1 MKKERMLKIVL
12 VLIMS
17 VTLLIM
23 STKVFAL
30 SDDDLYL
37 DFSNS
42 VNSTTNTDTG
52 NTNSGSVSL
61 NTSNTS
67 NTSNTYNSTN
77 LTNTTNS
84 STNTNTGNYNTN
96 LPHAGIE
103 DHPLLIVGIVGLGIV
118 AVYTY
123 TRIKYYKNI

>member
-42 VNSTTNTDTG
+42 VNSATNTDTG
-52 NTNSGSVSL
+52 NTNSGSVNL

-67 NTSNTYNSTN
+67 STYNSTN
-77 LTNTTNS
+77 LTNTTD
-84 STNTNTGNYNTN
+84 STTKNNTGNYNTN

>member
-1 MKKERMLKIVL
+1 MKKERMLKVVL

-42 VNSTTNTDTG
+42 VNSATNTDTG
-52 NTNSGSVSL
+52 NTNSGSVNL

-67 NTSNTYNSTN
+67 STYNSTN
-77 LTNTTNS
+77 LTNTTD
-84 STNTNTGNYNTN
+84 STTKNNTGNYNTN

-123 TRIKYYKNI
+123 TIIKYYKNI

>member
-1 MKKERMLKIVL
+1 MKKERMLKVVL

-42 VNSTTNTDTG
+42 VNSATNTDTG
-52 NTNSGSVSL
+52 NTNSGSVNL

-67 NTSNTYNSTN
+67 STYNSTN
-77 LTNTTNS
+77 LTNTTD
-84 STNTNTGNYNTN
+84 STTKNNTGNYNTN

-103 DHPLLIVGIVGLGIV
+103 DHPFLIVGIVGLGIV

>member
-1 MKKERMLKIVL
+1 MKKERMLKVVL

-42 VNSTTNTDTG
+42 VNSATNTDTG
-52 NTNSGSVSL
+52 NTNSGSVNL

-67 NTSNTYNSTN
+67 STYNSTN
-77 LTNTTNS
+77 LTNTTD
-84 STNTNTGNYNTN
+84 STTKNNTGNYNTN

>member
-42 VNSTTNTDTG
+42 VNSATNTDTG
-52 NTNSGSVSL
+52 NTNSGSVNL

-67 NTSNTYNSTN
+67 STYNSTN
-77 LTNTTNS
+77 LTNTTD
-84 STNTNTGNYNTN
+84 STTKNNTGNYTTN

>member
-77 LTNTTNS
+77 TTD
-84 STNTNTGNYNTN
+84 STTKNNTGNYNTN